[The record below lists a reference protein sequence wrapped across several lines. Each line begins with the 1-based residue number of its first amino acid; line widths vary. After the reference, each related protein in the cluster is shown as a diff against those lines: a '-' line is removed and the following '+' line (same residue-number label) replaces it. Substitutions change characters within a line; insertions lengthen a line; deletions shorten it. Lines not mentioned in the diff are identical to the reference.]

1 MINRQ
6 ADVGSRPMV
15 GINSSLMR
23 RQKLMSKYKNLDDI
37 PLTFGPVQLAE
48 ILGIS
53 KNKAYSIA
61 NRPDFPKIHV
71 GKKIV
76 ISKKHF
82 ISWMDANFFDTAKF

>member
-1 MINRQ
+1 MKG
-6 ADVGSRPMV
+6 AKVHLLGGKKFMV
-15 GINSSLMR
+15 
-23 RQKLMSKYKNLDDI
+23 KYKNFDDI

-53 KNKAYSIA
+53 KNKAYSLA
-61 NRPDFPKIHV
+61 NRPDFPKIRV

-82 ISWMDANFFDTAKF
+82 ISWMDANFSDTTDFE